1 MKSRKNMGFMGK
13 LGWDLDGI
21 MGKLGWDLDEIMG
34 IYEI

>member
-1 MKSRKNMGFMGK
+1 MGFMGK